1 MVRIRRRLLL
11 LAAGALA
18 AGCLSPTLP
27 LPPPSR
33 PTVEGPD
40 QNGMVI
46 LDGNVQGDAPVYAA
60 NIRTGDIRGQFTAAD
75 GHYRFPIAAQVG
87 DELELWYSVG
97 TQNSPIIVFQVHAPP

>member
-18 AGCLSPTLP
+18 VGCLSPTLP

-40 QNGMVI
+40 ETGMVT
-46 LDGNVQGDAPVYAA
+46 LDGHVQGEAPVYAA
-60 NIRTGDIRGQFTAAD
+60 NPRTGDIRGQFTEAD
-75 GHYRFPIAAQVG
+75 GHYRFQIAAQVG

-97 TQNSPIIVFQVHAPP
+97 TQNSPIIVFQVHAPK